1 MTKTSK
7 LIATTAIIAAMA
19 APAFAGNVAAP
30 VVEPDVFVENPD
42 TGLSSWTIA
51 GVALGA
57 VALFA
62 ILDDDDDDAAA
73 TTGN

>member
-7 LIATTAIIAAMA
+7 LIATTAVIAALA

-42 TGLSSWTIA
+42 TGLSSWAIA
-51 GVALGA
+51 GVALAA
-57 VALFA
+57 VALFSV
-62 ILDDDDDDAAA
+62 IDDDDDEA
-73 TTGN
+73 TTTTE